1 MAGEG
6 EDRVAQTRD
15 DIKHA
20 DTEDTKVEEPVSE
33 QVRRVPGTEPTDRPP
48 QGSVEASGDPV

>member
-6 EDRVAQTRD
+6 EAEDRVAGTGD

-20 DTEDTKVEEPVSE
+20 DTEDTKVEEPVS
-33 QVRRVPGTEPTDRPP
+33 
-48 QGSVEASGDPV
+48 SG